1 MIADIIKLTVFI
13 PAYKEAEN
21 LKLLLP
27 RLTKTLFEVEPDSE
41 ILVMDT
47 VESMDSTKAVCE
59 STPGNIIY
67 ANRHGGNT
75 FGDAV
80 RTGIELAKGKYFIA
94 MDGDGSHDPEFIKKL
109 YAERNSADVI
119 VASRYV
125 EGGATQNSRMLGF
138 LSRIVN
144 IVYSK
149 VLNLDCKD
157 VSNSF
162 KLYRTEALKKLS
174 LKSNNFEIIEEIL
187 FKLKKANKNLA
198 IKELP
203 FTFKTRM
210 FGETKRN
217 LFVFM
222 LTYIYT
228 LIKLRLGK

>member
-1 MIADIIKLTVFI
+1 MELTVFI

-27 RLTKTLFEVEPDSE
+27 RLTKTLFEVEPESE

-47 VESMDSTKAVCE
+47 VEPMDDTKAVCK
-59 STPGNIIY
+59 SVGGNIIY
-67 ANRHGGNT
+67 ANRKRGNN

-80 RTGIELAKGKYFIA
+80 RTGIELARGKYFIS
-94 MDGDGSHDPEFIKKL
+94 MDGDGSHDPEFIKKM
-109 YAERNSADVI
+109 YAEKDAADII

-125 EGGATQNSRMLGF
+125 EGGATQNSKTLVLM
-138 LSRIVN
+138 SRIVN

-162 KLYRTEALKKLS
+162 KLYKTEALKKLN

-217 LFVFM
+217 LLVFM
-222 LTYIYT
+222 VTYIFT
-228 LIKLRLGK
+228 LIKLKFGKE